1 MMKQRNNEIDDHDDR
16 GCGGDGEEATLASIM
31 TIEASLGRQKR
42 GRGQSSREGKYINVT
57 KIFFLFIHMSPSC
70 DLSWPDPIECLINHK
85 K

>member
-42 GRGQSSREGKYINVT
+42 GRGQSSREGKYYQRDQEFI
-57 KIFFLFIHMSPSC
+57 LFIQMSPSC
-70 DLSWPDPIECLINHK
+70 DLSWPDLIECLINHK

>member
-42 GRGQSSREGKYINVT
+42 GRGQSTRQGKYINVT
-57 KIFFLFIHMSPSC
+57 KNLSYLFIC
-70 DLSWPDPIECLINHK
+70 DHHVI
-85 K
+85 